1 MHILLPGTFYA
12 CLTFFNGLNEEDFGF
27 VPQDRA
33 VPDRELIPDVIEID
47 ATLVHAL
54 DSLVVSLGEEDD
66 DHRCMVGNYSFFE
79 IVDGCHY
86 LLETVQI

>member
-1 MHILLPGTFYA
+1 MDWMKKIL
-12 CLTFFNGLNEEDFGF
+12 GF

-66 DHRCMVGNYSFFE
+66 DHRCMVGTIRSLKL
-79 IVDGCHY
+79 VDGCHY